1 MSTHSSDRAEEA
13 AAASFL
19 AEPPSSADAQRLF
32 DADTEGLG
40 YVMNVTRLWAHDP
53 AALDGLS
60 ALLGEV
66 TRAGS
71 LTLRQRAIL
80 VTACASTLGDSY
92 CSLVWGNRL
101 ADHAGNEV
109 AAGVLRGDDEA
120 LDDAERALAR
130 WARRLADDPNST
142 TVADVDE
149 LRAAGFDDG
158 QIFAITVYAAL
169 RLAFSTVND
178 ALGALPDR
186 RLSHEVPTEIRDAVS
201 FGRPIA

>member
-1 MSTHSSDRAEEA
+1 MSTHSSDRADEA

-32 DADTEGLG
+32 DADTDGLG

-186 RLSHEVPTEIRDAVS
+186 RLTHEVPSEIRDAVS
-201 FGRPIA
+201 FGGPIA